1 MNNNQA
7 TNKFPV
13 GLLLMGVALLVCLVA
28 TAYGIFMLQEDSST
42 GTVNKR
48 TVGELRLLSQ
58 KVVTSARRAI
68 EGGEEPFADLAAE
81 ITEFD
86 QQMDAM
92 ESAELVKDGVFV
104 GVWYGSL
111 HRGIVGPSL

>member
-28 TAYGIFMLQEDSST
+28 TAYGIFMLQEDTST

-58 KVVTSARRAI
+58 KVVTSARRAT
-68 EGGEEPFADLAAE
+68 EG
-81 ITEFD
+81 
-86 QQMDAM
+86 
-92 ESAELVKDGVFV
+92 S
-104 GVWYGSL
+104 
-111 HRGIVGPSL
+111 